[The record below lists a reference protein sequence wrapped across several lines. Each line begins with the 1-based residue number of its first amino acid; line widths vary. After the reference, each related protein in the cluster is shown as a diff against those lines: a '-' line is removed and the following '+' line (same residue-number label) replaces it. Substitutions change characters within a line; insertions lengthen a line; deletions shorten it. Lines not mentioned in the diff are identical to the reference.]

1 MYFDEDLLLDIRL
14 NSLNKYVKKFVIA
27 EATYTHNGSPKKLR
41 FDINKFKK
49 FRDKIDCDEI
59 LFKQIIKS
67 AFNQRR
73 KTLRNSLKSFKKIEN
88 IKEHSIFDKR
98 AEELDVDDYIF
109 LTNLISNGNI

>member
-1 MYFDEDLLLDIRL
+1 MLFRSPPPKVNSAVIR
-14 NSLNKYVKKFVIA
+14 I
-27 EATYTHNGSPKKLR
+27 
-41 FDINKFKK
+41 KK

-109 LTNLISNGNI
+109 LTNLLSNGNI